1 MGRGDRKKA
10 SCMHGRFP
18 FSGKIHGVTFEFE
31 GPGAELSLEE
41 RHEQALRME

>member
-1 MGRGDRKKA
+1 MGRRRPAWTDG
-10 SCMHGRFP
+10 FP
-18 FSGKIHGVTFEFE
+18 FTGKIHGVTFEFE